1 MLLFN
6 FDSFVSVEKRNA
18 HAKKKEARWRVRRGS
33 ALGYDNPQPGA
44 RARAAHRSQHT
55 ARRYPHEGYRGLPMV
70 RGTTLTHTHTEH
82 TQTTQNTHT
91 QFRDLSW
98 KSRVSPGSP
107 QSVEFCEDTRKF
119 P

>member
-1 MLLFN
+1 MKFGRGALLT
-6 FDSFVSVEKRNA
+6 SLRQ
-18 HAKKKEARWRVRRGS
+18 ARWRVRRGN
-33 ALGYDNPQPGA
+33 ALGYDYPQPGA

-55 ARRYPHEGYRGLPMV
+55 ARRYPHEGYRGVPMV
-70 RGTTLTHTHTEH
+70 RSTTHTTH
-82 TQTTQNTHT
+82 TQNTHRRHKTHT

-98 KSRVSPGSP
+98 ESRVSPGSP